1 MDDSEITE
9 TDIWASPSQLAA
21 RPRPKSPRTP
31 KTPKTPTSSDP
42 VDPEVALRR
51 ELEGVRKVNEAVEG
65 IIATLERTG
74 SNMTVS
80 SLFAHVALPP
90 TVNQPE
96 ANIYRLYQIL
106 LVVPQLCST
115 PGPGSSPRPNTTKD
129 YSCTLI
135 GRESRKTWLLKKPR
149 RSNDN
154 KRLSDVRWRKN
165 NAEKKYAVGEMKR
178 RRSVD

>member
-31 KTPKTPTSSDP
+31 RTPKTPTSSDP
-42 VDPEVALRR
+42 IDPEVALRR

-80 SLFAHVALPP
+80 ALLAHV
-90 TVNQPE
+90 
-96 ANIYRLYQIL
+96 
-106 LVVPQLCST
+106 
-115 PGPGSSPRPNTTKD
+115 PR
-129 YSCTLI
+129 
-135 GRESRKTWLLKKPR
+135 
-149 RSNDN
+149 
-154 KRLSDVRWRKN
+154 
-165 NAEKKYAVGEMKR
+165 AHH
-178 RRSVD
+178 